1 MGKYWAL
8 RIAAAIVPLIPR
20 WLAEPTA
27 SAIGLLMWAAAGE
40 TRRRVERN
48 LRHVPTVAGDPRR
61 LRWATR
67 GVFRNAALN
76 YLDFLRGPRIS
87 NRDLLAKWA
96 IENDDL
102 FLTTMG
108 EGRGL
113 IILSGHFGNFELGA
127 SRLGALGY
135 NSVTPAEHMRPEELF
150 QLFCRL
156 REHHRMRIVAA
167 DSRDSLRELL
177 EALKR
182 GEIVIFLAD
191 RYVLGA
197 SMEAPFF
204 GEPAKLP
211 TGPIALALRSGAP
224 VMAVS
229 SWREPGGRRR
239 GRFVPLELREREPAA
254 GSLAA
259 TGATSTTSATG
270 TATRTRAAVNAA
282 ATERALRLFVAELEK
297 VIAAHPEQW
306 VSALAPIWDTD

>member
-20 WLAEPTA
+20 WLAEPVA
-27 SAIGLLMWAAAGE
+27 NAVGVLIWAVSGE

-48 LRHVPTVAGDPRR
+48 LRHVPSVAGDPKR
-61 LRWATR
+61 LRWAAR
-67 GVFRNAALN
+67 GVFRHATLN
-76 YLDFLRGPRIS
+76 YVDFLRGRRLT
-87 NRDLLAKWA
+87 NRDLLANWQ

-108 EGRGL
+108 EGHGL
-113 IILSGHFGNFELGA
+113 IILGGHFGNFELGA

-135 NSVTPAEHMRPEELF
+135 NMLTPAEHMQPEALF

-197 SMEAPFF
+197 SIRIPFF
-204 GEPAKLP
+204 GEEARLP
-211 TGPIALALRSGAP
+211 IGPIALALRSGAP

-229 SWREPGGRRR
+229 SWRAPGGVRY
-239 GRFVPLELREREPAA
+239 GRFTPLELRERAPAA
-254 GSLAA
+254 GIS
-259 TGATSTTSATG
+259 GG
-270 TATRTRAAVNAA
+270 TATRTRTAANAA
-282 ATERALRLFVAELEK
+282 ATERALRLFLAEFEQ
-297 VIAAHPEQW
+297 VISAHPEQW
-306 VSALAPIWDTD
+306 VSALAPIWDVDDDER

>member
-20 WLAEPTA
+20 WLAEPAA
-27 SAIGLLMWAAAGE
+27 SAIGLLMWAVAGE

-48 LRHVPTVAGDPRR
+48 LRHVPSVAHDPKR

-67 GVFRNAALN
+67 GVFRHAALN
-76 YLDFLRGPRIS
+76 YLDFLRGRRLT
-87 NRDLLAKWA
+87 NRDLLAKWN
-96 IENDDL
+96 IDNDDL

-113 IILSGHFGNFELGA
+113 IVLSGHFGNFELGA

-135 NSVTPAEHMRPEELF
+135 NMLTPAEHMQPEALF

-156 REHHRMRIVAA
+156 REHHRMRIVPA

-197 SMEAPFF
+197 SAEVPFF

-229 SWREPGGRRR
+229 SWREPGGLRR
-239 GRFVPLELREREPAA
+239 GRFTLLDLREPEPPVV
-254 GSLAA
+254 S
-259 TGATSTTSATG
+259 SSSTSASSG
-270 TATRTRAAVNAA
+270 TATRTRAATNAA
-282 ATERALRLFVAELEK
+282 ATERALRLFLAEFEK
-297 VIAAHPEQW
+297 VVAAHPEQW
-306 VSALAPIWDTD
+306 VSALSPIWDVDEDVR

>member
-20 WLAEPTA
+20 WLAEPA
-27 SAIGLLMWAAAGE
+27 ANVIGLLLWAVSGE

-48 LRHVPTVAGDPRR
+48 LRHVPTVAGDPKR
-61 LRWATR
+61 LRRAAR
-67 GVFRNAALN
+67 GVFRHATLN
-76 YLDFLRGPRIS
+76 YVDFLRGRRLT
-87 NRDLLAKWA
+87 NRDLLAKWQ

-102 FLTTMG
+102 FLATMG

-135 NSVTPAEHMRPEELF
+135 NMLTPAEHLQPEALF

-191 RYVLGA
+191 RYVLGS
-197 SMEAPFF
+197 SMRIPFF
-204 GEPAKLP
+204 GEEARLP

-229 SWREPGGRRR
+229 SWREPGGVRC
-239 GRFVPLELREREPAA
+239 GRFSPLDLRERTPAA
-254 GSLAA
+254 GVS
-259 TGATSTTSATG
+259 GG
-270 TATRTRAAVNAA
+270 TATRTRTAANAA
-282 ATERALRLFVAELEK
+282 ATERALRLFLAEFER
-297 VIAAHPEQW
+297 VISAHPEQW
-306 VSALAPIWDTD
+306 VSALAPIWDVGDASASG